1 MRLCRHLPQWGVLLP
16 LREGAMVTPSATATP
31 HPARF
36 SRHLLLK
43 EKAADAVL
51 SAVDFLILLLRKKA
65 F

>member
-1 MRLCRHLPQWGVLLP
+1 MVMR
-16 LREGAMVTPSATATP
+16 RERVKMGTPSATATP

-43 EKAADAVL
+43 EKAVNTTL
-51 SAVDFLILLLRKKA
+51 SAVDFLLLLLRKKA